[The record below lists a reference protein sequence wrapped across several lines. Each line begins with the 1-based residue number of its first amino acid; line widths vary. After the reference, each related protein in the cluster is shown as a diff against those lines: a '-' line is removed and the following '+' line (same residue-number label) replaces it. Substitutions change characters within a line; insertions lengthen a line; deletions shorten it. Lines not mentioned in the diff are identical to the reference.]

1 MELRMETDGTGRL
14 ARPEQLPLR
23 LAVGDMIQFNGKTAK
38 ISMFQP
44 NKIICEI
51 DGRNI
56 ALTPEELAMVQKV
69 GGRRKSRKSR
79 KNKSR
84 RYRRV

>member
-1 MELRMETDGTGRL
+1 MATLTVQFDGTGKL
-14 ARPEQLPLR
+14 VLPETLPVIVR
-23 LAVGDMIQFNGKTAK
+23 VGDMIQFNGKTAK

-69 GGRRKSRKSR
+69 GGRKSRKSR
-79 KNKSR
+79 KNKTR